1 MTAYRPDHKIRSVT
15 NTLLAQ
21 ASLYGQ
27 LAGVEWKEEKIRL
40 MGMVACVLLGFTFL
54 YCLLLTLSALV
65 LVCAWD
71 TQYRIGALVGVVL
84 FHALGAGYAWYRFQ
98 ALASRSDQAF
108 ADTREELAVDI
119 ELLRQRLE
127 A

>member
-1 MTAYRPDHKIRSVT
+1 MTAYRPDHKIHSVT

-21 ASLYGQ
+21 AALYGQ

-40 MGMVACVLLGFTFL
+40 TGMLACVLLGFTFL
-54 YCLLLTLSALV
+54 YCFLLTLSALV
-65 LVCAWD
+65 LVYAWD
-71 TQYRIGALVGVVL
+71 TQYRMAALVGVALV
-84 FHALGAGYAWYRFQ
+84 HALGACYAWYRFQ

-108 ADTREELAVDI
+108 ADTREELGLDI

-127 A
+127 S